1 MEHFVKEF
9 FWPRDSSES
18 CRNMG
23 KNLFVAEG
31 YSLIDEERREGGTK
45 NRSKWN
51 LKTLLAER
59 STKERNKRAKTKTGL
74 PGRLQKRRSQY
85 IMCQS
90 WWRNQRLNLT
100 ATHCLI
106 SIVSLVSIRYLLKTS
121 PQQRHCQQK
130 DLRLRSIR
138 LITMLC

>member
-9 FWPRDSSES
+9 WLRESFES

-51 LKTLLAER
+51 LNTLLAER
-59 STKERNKRAKTKTGL
+59 STKERNMGVVVIK
-74 PGRLQKRRSQY
+74 LQ
-85 IMCQS
+85 M
-90 WWRNQRLNLT
+90 LNLSKQK
-100 ATHCLI
+100 HHP
-106 SIVSLVSIRYLLKTS
+106 IREAIL
-121 PQQRHCQQK
+121 
-130 DLRLRSIR
+130 
-138 LITMLC
+138 

>member
-9 FWPRDSSES
+9 WLRESFES

-59 STKERNKRAKTKTGL
+59 STKERNKRAKTRSGS
-74 PGRLQKRRSQY
+74 RDAYKRADHSTL
-85 IMCQS
+85 C
-90 WWRNQRLNLT
+90 
-100 ATHCLI
+100 
-106 SIVSLVSIRYLLKTS
+106 VSLGGEII
-121 PQQRHCQQK
+121 
-130 DLRLRSIR
+130 D
-138 LITMLC
+138 

>member
-9 FWPRDSSES
+9 WLRESFES

-31 YSLIDEERREGGTK
+31 YSLIDEERREGGMK

-51 LKTLLAER
+51 LNTLLAER

-74 PGRLQKRRSQY
+74 PGR
-85 IMCQS
+85 
-90 WWRNQRLNLT
+90 
-100 ATHCLI
+100 
-106 SIVSLVSIRYLLKTS
+106 
-121 PQQRHCQQK
+121 P
-130 DLRLRSIR
+130 
-138 LITMLC
+138 